1 MNGLYIFAYPVISH
15 LARKYQTFIDVKFFW
30 HLSSTIDIH
39 KQVHTHTHTHVL
51 LDLLQR
57 FDNVEKRE
65 TLAEKD
71 ELPSNNEMMRSNI
84 KMIAF
89 KVDMV
94 LKRSFFLR
102 KNDDMRCFFYY
113 FSEPVIS

>member
-1 MNGLYIFAYPVISH
+1 MAS
-15 LARKYQTFIDVKFFW
+15 FID
-30 HLSSTIDIH
+30 HRHIY

-71 ELPSNNEMMRSNI
+71 ELPRNNEMMRSNI

-94 LKRSFFLR
+94 LKRSFFFT
-102 KNDDMRCFFYY
+102 KK
-113 FSEPVIS
+113 